1 MNQDRIWDHLQT
13 EAPEVFEHSEA
24 RLAYLAR
31 RIPRGRVLNVG
42 VGAGLFEQA
51 ALQRGLEVWALDPS
65 ESTIGDLRERLGL
78 GDRAR
83 AGYGQ
88 AMPFEADFFDWVV
101 LSEVMEHL
109 EDDVLAGTMAEV
121 RRVLVPGGTLLG
133 TVPARD
139 DLVANLAVCPDC
151 GKRFHRWGHVR
162 AFTRDTLRAVL
173 ERQLADVRIEERPF
187 VSWRSLNFKGRIAG
201 AVLLAAARVGV
212 HGSSGNY
219 VFTARKR

>member
-1 MNQDRIWDHLQT
+1 MWDHLQT
-13 EAPEVFEHSEA
+13 QAPEVFGHSEA
-24 RLAYLAR
+24 RLGYLAR

-42 VGAGLFEQA
+42 VGAGVFEQA

-65 ESTIGDLRERLGL
+65 ESTIGALRERLGL

-88 AMPFEADFFDWVV
+88 AMPFDADFFDWIV

-109 EDDVLAGTMAEV
+109 EDDVLAGTLAEV
-121 RRVLVPGGTLLG
+121 RRVLAPGGTLLG

-139 DLVANLAVCPDC
+139 DLAANLAVCPDC

-162 AFTRDTLRAVL
+162 AFTSETLRVVL
-173 ERQLADVRIEERPF
+173 ERELTGVRIEERPF

-212 HGSSGNY
+212 HGASGNY
-219 VFTARKR
+219 VFTARKP